1 MSGVSG
7 DTNVLRTVA
16 VAATLGFGIGAVCGA
31 QLHVRHL
38 AHCETEKNAAAAA
51 STSGSDG
58 HPLRSS
64 KSHTRTR
71 SDTVAPP
78 IGTVHSCFSRRNGT
92 PRQGGDLVRNARCV
106 FTLGDGL
113 PRDLLQGLHKYSHA
127 WVLYEFHA
135 NTNKGDANGN
145 TRNNNAV
152 KGKVRVPRLDGEPVG
167 ALATRT
173 PHRPNAIGLTL
184 GKIIS
189 VDYDV
194 GAVVLG
200 GADLVDGTPV
210 LDLKPYVPFCDAVV
224 GATAPGWVNNG
235 RDEDVKDGEP
245 LLVSQVV
252 SREGA
257 EASLSTAYLTSVKQR
272 RERRLA
278 SQPIGASLAPGGSTS
293 KGKGKKSNSSVDDS
307 DNSSK
312 TPEEQK
318 IKLATRT
325 PHRPNAIGLTLGK
338 IISVDYD
345 VGAVVL
351 GGADLVDGTPVLD
364 LKPYVPFCDAV
375 VGATAPG
382 WVNNGRDEDVKDG
395 EPLLV
400 SQVVSREGAEA
411 SLSTAYLTSVKQRRE
426 RRLASQPIGAS
437 LAPGGSTS
445 KGKGKKSNSSV
456 DDSDNSSKTPEE
468 QKIKKR
474 EAKKK
479 RQAGLAFPDALY
491 ESPEDFITFVFEVLQ
506 LDMRTARER
515 TAEFS
520 KKKFETYRV
529 ILCNVEVEYEVTEVE
544 DKKTVTVIGGTA
556 VDPLPTPGV
565 TTKGVTD

>member
-106 FTLGDGL
+106 FTLGVGL

-278 SQPIGASLAPGGSTS
+278 SI
-293 KGKGKKSNSSVDDS
+293 
-307 DNSSK
+307 
-312 TPEEQK
+312 
-318 IKLATRT
+318 
-325 PHRPNAIGLTLGK
+325 
-338 IISVDYD
+338 
-345 VGAVVL
+345 
-351 GGADLVDGTPVLD
+351 
-364 LKPYVPFCDAV
+364 
-375 VGATAPG
+375 
-382 WVNNGRDEDVKDG
+382 
-395 EPLLV
+395 
-400 SQVVSREGAEA
+400 
-411 SLSTAYLTSVKQRRE
+411 
-426 RRLASQPIGAS
+426 PIGAS